1 MEQPEFKATVLD
13 ASRRLLLEQGFDHVS
28 MRKIAAEVGCKAST
42 LYYYFRNKEE
52 IVEALV
58 EEGIRLHYR
67 ISREIASKHAN
78 PMLRFEALLWTS
90 LEFGLNNPA
99 LFEILVMAPGAGGDG
114 PARGY
119 PMMPGHD
126 LAAEAL
132 RESAAQGLASVED
145 AGVTCA
151 ACFGFPSRLGTIPL
165 KPRPKAEHGRSDDQP
180 RPVSTPVPRVCAPSS

>member
-151 ACFGFPSRLGTIPL
+151 ACFAMLNGVVYSLLHHRFPPGMAP
-165 KPRPKAEHGRSDDQP
+165 D
-180 RPVSTPVPRVCAPSS
+180 RVKRDAVKRIMSSLRGG